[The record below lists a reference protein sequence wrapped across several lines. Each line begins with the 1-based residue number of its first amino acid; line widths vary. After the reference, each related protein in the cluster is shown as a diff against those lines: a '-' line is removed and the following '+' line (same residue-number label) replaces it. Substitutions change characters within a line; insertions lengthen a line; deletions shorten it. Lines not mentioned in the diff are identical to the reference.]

1 MSKQVTIVSN
11 GCNAYIT
18 QKTTGAESC
27 VQTGDTCDGW
37 VRSRDPELITS
48 KAMTRLMWIGSDR
61 AKLMRGNGTGYSC
74 LRQAHSF
81 QFNSVQFHSAAL
93 YSSCEGQFHND
104 RLMNRRI
111 NSKEKQLAEGRNTD
125 KKLTILLMCNYKVLL

>member
-81 QFNSVQFHSAAL
+81 QFNSLQFHSTLLPCVKYKNAHGMWHGDERTSL
-93 YSSCEGQFHND
+93 CVHTSRKKG
-104 RLMNRRI
+104 
-111 NSKEKQLAEGRNTD
+111 NTI
-125 KKLTILLMCNYKVLL
+125 KNEIK